1 MKKFTKIATA
11 LLAISMGVLPAASCG
26 KTEVANSSTDVQI
39 YLWKSGYGAEFMT
52 EIVNSFN
59 AKTSY

>member
-26 KTEVANSSTDVQI
+26 KTEVAN
-39 YLWKSGYGAEFMT
+39 
-52 EIVNSFN
+52 
-59 AKTSY
+59 